1 MRFKFHFIFLV
12 ICLCVTAC
20 GEERINGVLDDIIV
34 PPTDVQTELPP
45 EVWESVKIEAPRSV
59 FGYSIFKDAK
69 LLEEF
74 TTELKAYYNRYIDA
88 GGIAIIGNNAVA
100 DKYFL
105 RSRKAVM
112 ILTSKHPYLRDILQ
126 PPFYMVIY
134 PHNFGEDYFL
144 YMPPEIKK
152 MAHKRFNSNRHFHPG
167 SCSASYFAEGYHLP
181 GADTYIKGYCY
192 ASITKP
198 TTHVKAGINT
208 FVHEFA
214 HKLHAAITISDP
226 EFDHKLRKAYTT
238 AIEAG
243 TWKGTYAEENTYE
256 YWAEGVVF
264 WYFRIGASEWY
275 RHYRIF
281 ALASYEE
288 FAAHDP
294 LLFELLDEW
303 LPRYSIALYDFED
316 FDQHLRNP
324 NWR

>member
-12 ICLCVTAC
+12 ICLCVAAC
-20 GEERINGVLDDIIV
+20 GEERFQGVLDDIIV

-45 EVWESVKIEAPRSV
+45 EVWEAVLQRPVPRIE
-59 FGYSIFKDAK
+59 
-69 LLEEF
+69 LE
-74 TTELKAYYNRYIDA
+74 AYYNRYIDA
-88 GGIAIIGNNAVA
+88 GGIAIIGNESVA

-105 RSRKAVM
+105 RCHKAVM

-134 PHNFGEDYFL
+134 PSNAGEDYFL
-144 YMPPEIKK
+144 SMPPELVKR
-152 MAHKRFNSNRHFHPG
+152 HKDPNSPHFFLAG
-167 SCSASYFAEGYHLP
+167 SCGASYLAEGYHLP

-198 TTHVKAGINT
+198 TTHVKAGIDT

-214 HKLHAAITISDP
+214 HQLHVAITISDP
-226 EFDHKLRKAYTT
+226 EFNHKLRKAYTT

-243 TWKGTYAEENTYE
+243 TWKGAYAEKNTHE

-264 WYFRIGASEWY
+264 WYFRIGAPEWY